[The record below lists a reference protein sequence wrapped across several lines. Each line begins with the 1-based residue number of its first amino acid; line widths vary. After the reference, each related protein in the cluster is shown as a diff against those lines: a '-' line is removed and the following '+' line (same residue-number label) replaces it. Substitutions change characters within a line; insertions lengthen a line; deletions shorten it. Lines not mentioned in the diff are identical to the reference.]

1 MTKRDDPARTA
12 RWRGTLCV
20 VAACAVVGAVP
31 ATADAKRC
39 PSGQFDRGGTCTSFQ
54 TAARHIVDITRSVM
68 ASQGAKAVILRID
81 IGNRT
86 LINRAFGV
94 SMEGVPASPM
104 MHFRPGAMA
113 IPMLTTL
120 LLQLQD
126 ERRLSLDDK
135 LSRWYPNYPN
145 ADRVTLRMLAS
156 STAGYS
162 DYIQEN
168 PPFLAAF
175 HAAVFRH
182 WTDDELLGYA
192 FAEKPFPCDPGGC
205 FHYGHTNYII
215 LGNVVQ
221 KVTGR
226 SVGSLIQSR
235 FLRPLGMRNTRITKL
250 PGIPAPVLH
259 AYTTDRGVYEDST
272 FWSPSWGI
280 GDGMVMTST
289 AADMVKEIRAIG
301 SGRLFSK
308 SAGRQLVTPYSR
320 GLPGALPQLDYGL
333 GVDVANGWMFQIP
346 QFNGDIG
353 ILGYLRSRGIA
364 MIVENTNGPKVLMGR
379 NISGTIAKQ
388 ITLYLTPDRPIT
400 R

>member
-1 MTKRDDPARTA
+1 MRC
-12 RWRGTLCV
+12 RGTLCI

-31 ATADAKRC
+31 AAADAKRC
-39 PSGQFDRGGTCTSFQ
+39 PSGGFDRGGTCTSLR
-54 TAARHIVDITRSVM
+54 TAARRVVDITRSVM
-68 ASQGAKAVILRID
+68 ASDGAKAVILRID

-86 LINRAFGV
+86 LVNRGFGE
-94 SMEGVPASPM
+94 SMEGVPATPN

-126 ERRLSLDDK
+126 EHRLSLDDK

-156 STAGYS
+156 TTAGYP

-182 WTDDELLGYA
+182 WTDDELLHYA
-192 FAEKPFPCDPGGC
+192 FAQPLICAPGTC

-215 LGNVVQ
+215 LGNVIQ

-226 SVGSLIQSR
+226 SMGSLIRRR
-235 FLRPLGMRNTRITKL
+235 FLRPLGMRDTRITKL

-272 FWSPSWGI
+272 FWSPSWGL
-280 GDGMVMTST
+280 GTGMVMTST
-289 AADMVKEIRAIG
+289 AADMIKEIRAIG

-308 SAGRQLVTPYSR
+308 SARRQFLTPISR
-320 GLPGALPQLDYGL
+320 GLPGAPAPLDYGL
-333 GVDVANGWMFQIP
+333 GIDLANGWMFQIP

-353 ILGYLRSRGIA
+353 ILGYLRSRRIS
-364 MIVENTNGPKVLMGR
+364 MIVENTNGPRVPEGK

-388 ITLYLTPDRPIT
+388 ITLYLTPHRPIS

>member
-1 MTKRDDPARTA
+1 MGRRRA
-12 RWRGTLCV
+12 LCV
-20 VAACAVVGAVP
+20 VVACAVVGAVP
-31 ATADAKRC
+31 APADARRC
-39 PSGQFDRGGTCTSFQ
+39 PSGRFDRGGTCTSFR
-54 TAARHIVDITRSVM
+54 TAARRIVAITRSVM
-68 ASQGAKAVILRID
+68 ASQGARAVILRVD

-86 LINRAFGV
+86 VVNRGFGT
-94 SMEGVPASPM
+94 SMEGVPASAN

-126 ERRLSLDDK
+126 KHRLSLDDR
-135 LSRWYPNYPN
+135 LSRWYPGYPN
-145 ADRVTLRMLAS
+145 AHRVTLRMLAS
-156 STAGYS
+156 STAGYP

-175 HAAVFRH
+175 HEAVFRH
-182 WTDDELLGYA
+182 WTDDELLHYA

-215 LGNVVQ
+215 LGNVLQ

-226 SVGSLIQSR
+226 SMATLIRQR
-235 FLRPLGMRNTRITKL
+235 FLRPLRMRDTRITKL

-280 GDGMVMTST
+280 GTGMVMTST
-289 AADMVKEIRAIG
+289 AADMIKEIRAIG

-308 SAGRQLVTPYSR
+308 SARRQFLTPYSR
-320 GLPGALPQLDYGL
+320 GLPGAPGPLDYGL
-333 GVDVANGWMFQIP
+333 GIDLANGWMFQIP
-346 QFNGDIG
+346 QFNGFIG
-353 ILGYLRSRGIA
+353 ILGYLRSQGIS
-364 MIVENTNGPKVLMGR
+364 ILVENTNGPKVPQVR

-388 ITLYLTPDRPIT
+388 LTLYLTPGRPIT